1 MDTNSFPGFVARWA
15 GVVLVFDIAASLTS
29 LGAGLPY
36 GWFMIG
42 SVVIYLAAGY
52 MGAPRFGVR
61 SAAGA
66 TVLVALVDATLGWAV
81 SWFIGPG
88 QPPDPAP
95 SISALLI
102 SGAIGAL
109 IFPVKPDGRQVK
121 LAYIRGHH
129 HGQPQEEGG
138 RPAHYGVAHHTK

>member
-29 LGAGLPY
+29 LGTGLPY

-66 TVLVALVDATLGWAV
+66 TVLVALVEATFGGPRLFDAPRWAV
-81 SWFIGPG
+81 AWFIGPG
-88 QPPDPAP
+88 QLPGPDF
-95 SISALLI
+95 SISAFLI

-109 IFPVKPDGRQVK
+109 IFGGIMGLLGGWFAVRRQ
-121 LAYIRGHH
+121 RSNGN
-129 HGQPQEEGG
+129 
-138 RPAHYGVAHHTK
+138 

>member
-1 MDTNSFPGFVARWA
+1 VDTNSFLGFVARWA

-29 LGAGLPY
+29 LGTGLPY
-36 GWFMIG
+36 GWFTIG
-42 SVVIYLAAGY
+42 SVVIYFAAGH

-61 SAAGA
+61 SVAGA

-88 QPPDPAP
+88 QPPVPVP
-95 SISALLI
+95 SISAFLI

-109 IFPVKPDGRQVK
+109 IF
-121 LAYIRGHH
+121 
-129 HGQPQEEGG
+129 GG
-138 RPAHYGVAHHTK
+138 ITGLLGGWFAVRHQH